1 VHLLDCL
8 LMFCWYALLG
18 RFLPRLGLPD
28 GGPFSCVR
36 NTTQQIRKR
45 HSPLRGSLESRF
57 PARAPTSGCDAPAY
71 RQRFARRCR
80 TCSDRHRTCP
90 ILLLGSLGG
99 GRQVRRVVILFFLL
113 LFSSAQAQT
122 QSLSLEEVRQF
133 QNRVRSAENW
143 ISRKVRL
150 GPQAAASHVPSPS
163 AAQPLTG
170 LLNLKSA
177 GSLTARKS
185 M

>member
-1 VHLLDCL
+1 
-8 LMFCWYALLG
+8 MFCWYALLG

-57 PARAPTSGCDAPAY
+57 PARAPTSGCDAPRIDRDSEGGAG
-71 RQRFARRCR
+71 
-80 TCSDRHRTCP
+80 SDRHRTCP